1 MSDEFLFDSERQ
13 QQKADRK
20 RKLLP
25 FLVLA
30 GVLLLAVIV
39 ALLLRGSKGE
49 IHTGGEQ
56 TDYPFRWS
64 LKSDGS
70 VELTVPHEDAPESR
84 WVLKDGEESLPALRV
99 TREEGENDGT
109 VFLLHPE
116 TEGRALFTLTLTG
129 QGENAAKSY
138 EMKLLAEV
146 TPGEKGLSA
155 ALLNASGVRCQAE
168 LRGGEDSENPY
179 RLYTDEDGV
188 LILSVEI
195 ASEYETDWDY
205 EILSGEE
212 SLELLGVL
220 SEEDRV
226 NAYLEA
232 GEAPGAAEL
241 VLRSVNA
248 AAEIRLSLEAKAD
261 GSLWVLSHEASYGE
275 KPSHE
280 PMASEDLHKY
290 DREEENP
297 GETAPTGPEGDLAP
311 HSETETPA
319 DSTAADEAETE
330 SEAAPVR

>member
-1 MSDEFLFDSERQ
+1 M
-13 QQKADRK
+13 
-20 RKLLP
+20 
-25 FLVLA
+25 
-30 GVLLLAVIV
+30 
-39 ALLLRGSKGE
+39 
-49 IHTGGEQ
+49 T
-56 TDYPFRWS
+56 
-64 LKSDGS
+64 
-70 VELTVPHEDAPESR
+70 
-84 WVLKDGEESLPALRV
+84 
-99 TREEGENDGT
+99 
-109 VFLLHPE
+109 
-116 TEGRALFTLTLTG
+116 
-129 QGENAAKSY
+129 
-138 EMKLLAEV
+138 LLAEV
-146 TPGEKGLSA
+146 TAEEEGLRA
-155 ALLNASGVRCQAE
+155 ALLNASGVRCQTE

-232 GEAPGAAEL
+232 GETPGIAEL

-248 AAEIRLSLEAKAD
+248 AAEIRLSLEAGAD

-330 SEAAPVR
+330 TEAAPVR